1 MHIQLFQKF
10 FNASVMDSEG
20 GGVLMDIREGW
31 LMNDCVYVII
41 NNIFVGS
48 ININYVMNKG
58 RLLIGCQGV
67 VCHHGG
73 PQQ

>member
-1 MHIQLFQKF
+1 
-10 FNASVMDSEG
+10 
-20 GGVLMDIREGW
+20 MDIREGW